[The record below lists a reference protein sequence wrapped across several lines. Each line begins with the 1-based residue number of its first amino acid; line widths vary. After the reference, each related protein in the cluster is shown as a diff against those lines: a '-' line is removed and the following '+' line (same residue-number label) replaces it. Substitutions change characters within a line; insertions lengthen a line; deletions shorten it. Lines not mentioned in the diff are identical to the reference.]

1 MASLYG
7 PPSPLPVMPQ
17 SVIRYGEQ
25 PIWSTYRLARGT
37 ALSHTQH
44 RLFTVPRGQTGQ
56 GFTRAISIAETNLW
70 EGGRLPGGMAYD
82 VNTVKIAIYAS
93 EGVAR
98 SLSRSM
104 SWAWD
109 FTQVLVDGGLMDDL
123 KRDDAGV
130 LTSTT
135 VYLKQPVCL
144 PSNTNFA
151 MLLRF
156 GEATFG
162 MDEDGLVN
170 KLPEDV
176 DVRITLFGAFKTVV
190 EIG

>member
-25 PIWSTYRLARGT
+25 PIWSTYRLAKGT
-37 ALSHTQH
+37 ALGHTQH
-44 RLFTVPRGQTGQ
+44 RLGQ
-56 GFTRAISIAETNLW
+56 GFTRAISIAETNLR

-123 KRDDAGV
+123 KWDDAGV